1 MREAIRSELTAAA
14 LRSIDEVGFAATTAS
29 AIAASV
35 GVTERTFFRY
45 FPTKEDA
52 VLQPIE
58 AVGPSIAAA
67 LRKRPTAES
76 PAQALRAAFQV
87 AVDSVTADP
96 ATMATVMRLNRN
108 EPALRGRH
116 LQQQDL
122 WVTALAEA
130 LGERLDRPPTS
141 PRSRL
146 ECGLMMLAWE
156 KALTTCHDRDDFTRA
171 GEELDAAL
179 DELRAFLQASPST

>member
-1 MREAIRSELTAAA
+1 MREAIRAELTAAA
-14 LRSIDEVGFAATTAS
+14 MRSIDEVGFAATTAG

-58 AVGPSIAAA
+58 ALGPSIAEELRRRPAA
-67 LRKRPTAES
+67 ET
-76 PAQALRAAFQV
+76 PARALRAAFAV

-96 ATMATVMRLNRN
+96 VTMATVMRLNRN

-122 WVTALAEA
+122 WVTALAAA
-130 LGERLDRPPTS
+130 LGERLGLPADS

-146 ECGLMMLAWE
+146 QCGLMMLAWE
-156 KALTTCHDRDDFTRA
+156 KALTSCYEAGDFTRA
-171 GEELDAAL
+171 GDELDAAL
-179 DELRAFLQASPST
+179 EESRAFLDSPR